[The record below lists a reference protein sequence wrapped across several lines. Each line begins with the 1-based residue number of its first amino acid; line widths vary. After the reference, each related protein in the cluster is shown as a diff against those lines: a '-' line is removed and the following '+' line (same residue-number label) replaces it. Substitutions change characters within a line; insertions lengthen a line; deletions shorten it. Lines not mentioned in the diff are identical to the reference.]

1 MGPPNCGPVSAP
13 VGAPNFVRSAAE
25 AMHPTGRSAP
35 EPNANQ
41 GRIFGMQ
48 RAVAAAV
55 QHMHTAPARGRRTRR
70 RTSEDHCRCE
80 GEGYVSRF
88 HRPQARIRRTT
99 CSDAKR
105 HDNDSGQHGKKRQ
118 DHQQWGDQLLG
129 GILIG

>member
-1 MGPPNCGPVSAP
+1 MGPSNCGPVGGA
-13 VGAPNFVRSAAE
+13 VGAPNFVRSAPE

-41 GRIFGMQ
+41 GRTFGMQ
-48 RAVAAAV
+48 QAVAAVV
-55 QHMHTAPARGRRTRR
+55 QRMHTAPARGRVHAGGQGQ
-70 RTSEDHCRCE
+70 DHCRCE

-118 DHQQWGDQLLG
+118 DYQQWGDQLLG
-129 GILIG
+129 RILVG